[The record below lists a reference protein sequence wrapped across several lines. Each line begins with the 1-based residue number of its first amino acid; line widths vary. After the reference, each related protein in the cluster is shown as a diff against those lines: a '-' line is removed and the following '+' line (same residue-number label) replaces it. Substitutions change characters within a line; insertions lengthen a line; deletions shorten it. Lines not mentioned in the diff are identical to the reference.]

1 MNSKSINFVVT
12 DLDDTIWDWLTMWH
26 QSFEPY
32 ITRINTDLGI
42 PLDDLKKDFKQLHRR
57 YGTTESS
64 FIIDDLVGLTDEQK
78 ALFSKSS
85 LGKKSILH
93 EYNSNKKNNL
103 KLYPRVLETLKAIK
117 AQGAIIVGF
126 TESHAFYTKYR
137 LKHLG
142 LDGIFDYIYSP
153 VDLPLPPSFQK
164 VYEKDF
170 WEPKLTKFR
179 YLAREVKKPNAEILE
194 IILKDFGASKEH
206 SIYIGDKLDRDVFM
220 AQSANITS
228 VWAKYGNMTGHIN
241 YQLLVDVTHW
251 TDEDVAREQTFKAN
265 YHNSQLPDIVLE
277 NGLFEILQQ
286 VKFFRFDHF
295 PRTGME
301 LSSVI
306 DIWKKVVDVQQHF
319 NDLELRIRNYAL
331 TLITALVAGIALLEK
346 DKIDLDVYGYN
357 VHASALLGVVG
368 LLVLFAFYYMD
379 KFWYHKLLKGAVK
392 QGLYI
397 ENLYRNELPELGL
410 TNAIGASSPHHLPWP
425 MAKTKIHSDDK
436 YWIFYSPLFLGLF
449 IITVCLFCRTS
460 NPVNPLPVKS
470 SIDTALLKVILPPS
484 PPITVDSV
492 SQKRTTL
499 PVQHH

>member
-1 MNSKSINFVVT
+1 
-12 DLDDTIWDWLTMWH
+12 
-26 QSFEPY
+26 
-32 ITRINTDLGI
+32 LGI
-42 PLDDLKKDFKQLHRR
+42 PIEDLKTDFKQLHEK
-57 YGTTESS
+57 YSTTESS
-64 FIIDDLVGLTDEQK
+64 FIVDDLLSLTPEQK
-78 ALFSKSS
+78 ENLSKSS

-93 EYNSNKKNNL
+93 EYNSNKKRNL
-103 KLYPRVLETLKAIK
+103 KLYDGVLQTLKAMK

-153 VDLPLPPSFQK
+153 VDLPLPASFQK
-164 VYEKDF
+164 IYAAEF

-228 VWAKYGNMTGHIN
+228 VWAKYGNMISNVN
-241 YQLLVDVTHW
+241 YQLLIDVTHW
-251 TDEDVAREQTFKAN
+251 TPEDVLREQEFKAKYAN
-265 YHNSQLPDIVLE
+265 NKPADIILE
-277 NGLFEILQQ
+277 KSFSEILQH
-286 VKFFRFDHF
+286 VNFFRFDNFHS
-295 PRTGME
+295 TTLD

-346 DKIDLDVYGYN
+346 DKTDLQVFGYDIP
-357 VHASALLGVVG
+357 ASALLGVVG
-368 LLVLFAFYYMD
+368 ILVLFAFYYMD

-392 QGLYI
+392 QGAFI
-397 ENLYRNELPELGL
+397 ENRYRNELPELGL
-410 TNAIGASSPHHLPWP
+410 TNSIGASSPHNLPWS
-425 MAKTKIHSDDK
+425 KRQVHSDEK
-436 YWIFYSPLFLGLF
+436 YRVFYLPLFLGLSLITF
-449 IITVCLFCRTS
+449 ILFFRKPNPIATVPIKT
-460 NPVNPLPVKS
+460 
-470 SIDTALLKVILPPS
+470 SIDTPYLKVILPA
-484 PPITVDSV
+484 
-492 SQKRTTL
+492 SQSIPANAGLKRDTIRIKR
-499 PVQHH
+499 